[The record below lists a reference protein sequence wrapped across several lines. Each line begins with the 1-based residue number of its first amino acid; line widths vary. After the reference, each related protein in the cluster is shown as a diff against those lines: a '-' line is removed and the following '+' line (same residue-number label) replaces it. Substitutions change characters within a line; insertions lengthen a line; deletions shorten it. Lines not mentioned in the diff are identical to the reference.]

1 MCSNFCVVCLA
12 PLLIDEVKSGIC
24 ADCEPRS
31 ELVDGKWRLC
41 QPSQTDYQ
49 LDFGAYIRWLQAQPK
64 GSIVGDVTFSDGCPV
79 HNWLASLDI
88 NCYVHPEGIID
99 TKTSAV
105 QALPEE
111 FVAVQHE
118 MMHELDLDLE
128 DKEDGLISREAALM
142 CAYFVRLTEWLGV
155 PQGVAS

>member
-1 MCSNFCVVCLA
+1 MLDNVCEVCGDTVIGKRVVR
-12 PLLIDEVKSGIC
+12 GIC

-31 ELVDGKWRLC
+31 ELVDGKW
-41 QPSQTDYQ
+41 Q
-49 LDFGAYIRWLQAQPK
+49 LRRPTETNYKLEFGSYIRWLQAQPK

-88 NCYVHPEGIID
+88 NCYVYPEGITD
-99 TKTSAV
+99 TKTLAV

-111 FVAVQHE
+111 FVAVQYE
-118 MMHELDLDLE
+118 MMLELDLDLE

-142 CAYFVRLTEWLGV
+142 CAYFVRLMDLLGV
-155 PQGVAS
+155 TGRGGK